1 MKNKKKILT
10 LLCGLGLVLSA
21 TACDITDK
29 VNGVVSGAL
38 DSIGGVVNGAI
49 DKTEEIL
56 GLKNEVKVTFK
67 MDDAELTQIY
77 SVGDSYTLPEANP
90 MPGYNFEGW
99 YLGDLLIPM
108 EGKWEFKEDVTL
120 VPHWTTI
127 NYTITYVGAG
137 AEAAGNPTRYTVV
150 SEKIVLQNPVREGY
164 DFDGWWIG
172 EEKVT
177 VIVPCDALQNLEV
190 VAKWSAKKYEV
201 TFNTGEGNST
211 LVPASVTYDA
221 AYDFSSLLPTANGYH
236 FVGWLLNGES
246 FSSEGVWKYA
256 RDVELVAD
264 WTPNE
269 YNVSFNLNGGVGTA
283 PTSAKVEFN
292 DAWDWSAVEN
302 IQPVRVGYQFLGWYN
317 GDTLVGVTGDAWNI
331 SEHVVL
337 KAEWELET
345 YQITYAGL
353 PDSVTVSNPTSY
365 TVTDADIVLEKPV
378 GEYGDKIFLGW
389 QIEKGENVTTVNTAK
404 GGNITL
410 TAVWLEETTFSITY
424 VIPEKVGTSSTNN
437 PKTYTTLDDLIYL
450 DKPVWKN
457 TSDYRFIGWY
467 DENGNKITEIDPAQ
481 GGDRTITA
489 KFQSNWSGYY

>member
-1 MKNKKKILT
+1 MKNKKKILA

-77 SVGDSYTLPEANP
+77 SVGDSYKLPEANP

-120 VPHWTTI
+120 VPHWTAI

-137 AEAAGNPTRYTVV
+137 VEAAGNPTSYTVAD
-150 SEKIVLQNPVREGY
+150 ETIILKEPVREGY
-164 DFDGWWIG
+164 SFDGWWIDG
-172 EEKVT
+172 KQIT
-177 VIVPCDALQNLEV
+177 AIDPIKTLSDLEIT
-190 VAKWSAKKYEV
+190 AKWKANQYTI
-201 TFNTGEGNST
+201 TFNTGEGNQLLAPITVS
-211 LVPASVTYDA
+211 YDA
-221 AYDFSSLLPTANGYH
+221 EYNFSNLLPTAEGYY
-236 FVGWLLNGES
+236 FTGWLLDGVS
-246 FSSEGVWKYA
+246 FSAEGVWKYGT
-256 RDVELVAD
+256 DVELVAV
-264 WTPNE
+264 WTPDT
-269 YNVSFNLNGGVGTA
+269 YDVSFNLNGGSGTV
-283 PTSAKVEFN
+283 PQSVNVNF
-292 DAWDWSAVEN
+292 DGAWDWSEIEN
-302 IQPVRVGYQFLGWYN
+302 IQPTRVGYQFLGWYN
-317 GDTLVGVTGDAWNI
+317 GDTLVSITGDKWQV
-331 SEHVVL
+331 SEHVTL
-337 KAEWELET
+337 KAKWELKT
-345 YQITYAGL
+345 YT
-353 PDSVTVSNPTSY
+353 
-365 TVTDADIVLEKPV
+365 
-378 GEYGDKIFLGW
+378 
-389 QIEKGENVTTVNTAK
+389 
-404 GGNITL
+404 
-410 TAVWLEETTFSITY
+410 ITY
-424 VIPEKVGTSSTNN
+424 VIPSKVGTSSTENVT
-437 PKTYTTLDDLIYL
+437 TYTTLDDLIYL